1 MKKSSLGFAAL
12 VIAGLVGFTL
22 INGQACT
29 PMQALS
35 DANSSLY
42 SSAVFTISPATQS
55 IGTGTSLQLTASGGA
70 SPYMYQVI
78 GGDGTVTSTGVF
90 TAPNT
95 ITGLSSIST
104 ISAQDALGQVATASI
119 TITPGINSLPVTYS
133 PNPASP
139 NQAIALFP
147 SGGTPPYTYT
157 VLQGGGQMVG
167 TVYNAPNY
175 SETAEIQVS
184 DMSGMSG
191 LVIIAIGGGTGT
203 VGSTAMTGFSM
214 TPEGTNIP
222 GGNGC
227 SATSQ
232 QAGLVTD
239 VASGNY
245 IFGDQAFCASYG
257 APTVGATVVTNIM
270 VTAQGNHVSG
280 GLPCPTGYQEAGLIG
295 DCSGGYCAGDQQI
308 CVATGTYT
316 TGSQVVAQFYITP
329 ENAHNIAPVCNAG
342 YVDVGETS
350 DCGQGNCYGLQLFCA
365 LY

>member
-1 MKKSSLGFAAL
+1 MKKSSLAYAAFI
-12 VIAGLVGFTL
+12 IAGLIGFTL

-29 PMQALS
+29 PMQPLS

-42 SSAVFTISPATQS
+42 SDAVFSISPATQT
-55 IGTGTSLQLTASGGA
+55 IGTGSSLQLTASGGSA
-70 SPYMYQVI
+70 PYMYQVI

-95 ITGLSSIST
+95 ITGLNSLST
-104 ISAQDALGQVATASI
+104 VSAQDALGQVATASI
-119 TITPGINSLPVTYS
+119 TITPGTNSLPVTFS

-139 NQAIALFP
+139 NQAIALFA

-157 VLQGGGQMVG
+157 VIQGGGTLLG
-167 TVYNAPNY
+167 TVYNAPSY
-175 SETAEIQVS
+175 SETAEIQVT

-191 LVIIAIGGGTGT
+191 LVIIAIGGGSGAA
-203 VGSTAMTGFSM
+203 GSTAMTGFSM
-214 TPEGTNIP
+214 TPEGSNVP
-222 GGNGC
+222 GGGGC

-245 IFGDQAFCASYG
+245 IYGDQAFCASYG

-270 VTAQGNHVSG
+270 VTAEGAHISG
-280 GLPCPTGYQEAGLIG
+280 GLPCPAGYQEYGMVG
-295 DCSGGYCAGDQQI
+295 DCSGGYCAGDQQVCI
-308 CVATGTYT
+308 ATGTYAA
-316 TGSQVVAQFYITP
+316 GAQVIAQFYITP
-329 ENAHNIAPVCNAG
+329 ENAHNVAPVCNSG
-342 YVDVGETS
+342 YVQVGSTS
-350 DCGQGNCYGLQLFCA
+350 DCGQGTCYGLQLFCA